1 MRRQQNRNGV
11 RYAQLFLVGREHD
24 SLDAAIATG
33 IAADKMLALSGQL
46 PLVQI
51 ANIVLPTP
59 EQDAQ
64 REAIDAKLD
73 EITRRL
79 AAP

>member
-1 MRRQQNRNGV
+1 
-11 RYAQLFLVGREHD
+11 
-24 SLDAAIATG
+24 
-33 IAADKMLALSGQL
+33 
-46 PLVQI
+46 VQI
-51 ANIVLPTP
+51 ANVIMPTP

-64 REAIDAKLD
+64 REAINRKLD